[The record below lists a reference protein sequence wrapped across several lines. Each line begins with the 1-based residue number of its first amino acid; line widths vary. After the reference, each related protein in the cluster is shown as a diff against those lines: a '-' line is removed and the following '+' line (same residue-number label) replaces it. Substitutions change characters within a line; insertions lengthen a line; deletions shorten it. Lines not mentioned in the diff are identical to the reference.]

1 MQMQLP
7 LDFTNTFLV
16 QEAIIQNELWLDVSE
31 IAQGVGF
38 TTTVQVSIALDDALQ
53 PLQNETESDYDQR
66 LYDAL
71 WRAHFRLSLDPLP
84 SPTFNFTYPRKD
96 WKTKKISEISLRLR
110 VKRQEQVVQIGLLQ
124 DY

>member
-71 WRAHFRLSLDPLP
+71 WRAHFQLSLNPLP
-84 SPTFNFTYPRKD
+84 FATFNFTFPRKD
-96 WKTKKISEISLRLR
+96 WKTKEISDISLRLR